1 MHAVDHAGTVDSGNT
16 DTSPVIPA
24 EPDIPLTQPL
34 GATEHIT
41 EACVKISSEA
51 QGASRSG
58 SVSSL
63 EAPALS
69 TGQLLFTEAAVIE
82 SSGTDSTGNGP
93 LPNTMDLPL
102 PTNQVVCATTNNM
115 NTANTTSSSCT
126 AKHNIE
132 KSCLPNTGVAA
143 SGTDRPLMP
152 AIESMELF
160 CRQHFT
166 SEESVQSGYLQC
178 DEHSASRVA
187 RLQLHSSHTD
197 SSRVHP
203 IHADGPSSRNALP
216 QNSWEPSRHAARPVW
231 PLAGNMGTSDSN
243 ASFDTVSLVDT
254 VFGIS
259 SAAIDTTNEGHAGQG
274 GMLCQLLEEYV
285 QNIERLLVSL
295 SECTPSYRDE
305 LVSALLPNGVV
316 GLKTIVQLV
325 WRMEAELQCLG
336 SDRVSDLDKGVFSL
350 LTEHAANFSKMTA
363 EQDLPAFMTF
373 EVRIEPQL
381 PTLADPPGQ
390 DVADDGQHTNC
401 GEVHEDHTEFNCA
414 ADVASEAVGQPG
426 RASTVSVTSSADCAV
441 TKTADDAAILIVDDP
456 DQEEEMAE
464 VRAASGQ
471 RTIAGVQTN
480 SMQGLGS
487 TTGLQRPSNI
497 MSEEG
502 EMAGQQK
509 SPQASTVDM
518 AIQGTAH
525 TTATVD
531 ASPLQQGQLS
541 AGVSFPPRAATGV
554 VQNRVLYNALT
565 AKPKNLDAVSNAKVS
580 QGANAMEATRV
591 QTDAADT
598 AAATS
603 ISSSDRHRLP
613 STEKAAQHRQ
623 QRWDQG
629 PKTAH
634 SANRN
639 SVLSAGTELDS
650 AMDNRQQQ
658 DSSALRSPLKW
669 PRANFGDT
677 SSTAQQSSLAPKRK
691 VAKVSSEQSISQV
704 IPSSQNS
711 RQGQQAHSNAGR
723 PEQVRRGRFEL
734 RDPPPLMALQG
745 LLTALLGGFMWLLT
759 GVEEQDSHRLMLQD
773 LFMHRAFHDSQSC
786 CKQLATHTHNSK
798 SMTYICR
805 SSIC

>member
-480 SMQGLGS
+480 SMQGLG
-487 TTGLQRPSNI
+487 
-497 MSEEG
+497 
-502 EMAGQQK
+502 
-509 SPQASTVDM
+509 
-518 AIQGTAH
+518 
-525 TTATVD
+525 
-531 ASPLQQGQLS
+531 
-541 AGVSFPPRAATGV
+541 
-554 VQNRVLYNALT
+554 LT